1 MATAMAKS
9 AVTWSPL
16 VSTKPAKTLSSA
28 HNLSSPLKIKT
39 APLSLSRSL
48 GRVKPIVASTGNGA
62 PASRTAKLVDGKV
75 QEGPDLSVEVNGLRL
90 PNPFVIASG
99 PPGTNYVV
107 MKKAFDEGWGG
118 VICKTL
124 SLDSSQMRSCHSTHS
139 TSPGATRSCALPSPA
154 AVPYIPHI
162 PVSPFPPFSPLP
174 PLRPVAQLSLDSSKV
189 VNVTPRYAKLR
200 APASRDV
207 IGWQNIE
214 LISDRPFEVMLAEL
228 KQLKAEYPHR
238 VLIASIMEEF
248 NKDAWEEIIGRCEEV
263 GVDAFEINFSCP
275 HGMPERRMGMAMGQD
290 CTAGVVW
297 EVKGSG
303 RGQENTVM
311 GQAGL
316 RAAVCSEGGYGSAQ
330 HHRHHSARVALEAGC
345 EGVSAINTITSVME
359 VNLKTLRPEPCVEGY
374 TTPGGY
380 SSKAVRPIALAHVMK
395 IARMQAERFPGQGKS
410 LSGIGGVETGENAA
424 EFILLG
430 ADTVQV
436 CTGVMLHGYGLV
448 KSLCGGLQGF
458 MEQHGLTSISDFK
471 GHSLQYFT
479 THTDLV
485 RRQREAVEQRNAAK
499 RGLASDKE
507 WTGDGFVQETETMV
521 SN

>member
-1 MATAMAKS
+1 MATSTPTWGPLTS
-9 AVTWSPL
+9 A
-16 VSTKPAKTLSSA
+16 KPAKSFSSA
-28 HNLSSPLKIKT
+28 HSLSPPLKIRT
-39 APLSLSRSL
+39 APLSLSQSR
-48 GRVKPIVASTGNGA
+48 GRINPIVASTGNGA
-62 PASRTAKLVDGKV
+62 PASRAAKLVDGRV

-124 SLDSSQMRSCHSTHS
+124 SLDSS
-139 TSPGATRSCALPSPA
+139 
-154 AVPYIPHI
+154 
-162 PVSPFPPFSPLP
+162 
-174 PLRPVAQLSLDSSKV
+174 KV

-200 APASRDV
+200 APHSRDV

-228 KQLKAEYPHR
+228 KQLKAEYPDR

-290 CTAGVVW
+290 CELLHEVCGWINAAAHIPVW
-297 EVKGSG
+297 AKMTPNITDIT
-303 RGQENTVM
+303 QP
-311 GQAGL
+311 
-316 RAAVCSEGGYGSAQ
+316 
-330 HHRHHSARVALEAGC
+330 ARVALEAGC

-395 IARMQAERFPGQGKS
+395 IARMEAEKFPGQGKS

-458 MEQHGLTSISDFK
+458 MEQHGFTSISDFK